1 MNPEFFSGFFIYIR
15 LNFFLEM
22 KSAFLLFVLSCQC
35 LFAQNQLLTPFEKG
49 NGNQTVTYG
58 EMVKYYDMLDQ
69 KFSTVSVK
77 QFGKDDNGEPI
88 RVVVFDGT
96 NSKNSETILINNGIH
111 PGEPD
116 GIDATMMLIRDL
128 ATGKISSK
136 NIKIAAVESYNIS
149 GMLRRGKF
157 SRANQ
162 NGPEEY
168 GFRGSARNFDL
179 NRDFIKNDTENS
191 KTFQEIFQYYKP
203 IYFIDNHVSNGADY
217 QYLFTYIST
226 NKERLGKTLGDYFNT
241 KMQPE
246 ILQSLEKQ
254 KILTTPYVNIHGD
267 SPDEGFPS
275 FMDSPRY
282 ATGYTTLF
290 NIPGTVA
297 ETHMLKKYSD
307 RVRATYEYML
317 SSLQY
322 LNSNYLEIRQKISE
336 NNNLYKPG
344 NQYPLQWK
352 LDSTK
357 FKMIDFKGYEAGKK
371 PSEISGKPRLFY
383 DRTKPFTRKVK
394 FYDTYSAKK
403 EIVIPSFYV
412 IPKSENKVLEAM
424 ERNQIEMKKLT
435 KDTLMNVTIYSI
447 ADYKTTR
454 NPYEGHYLHYDV
466 QVNSQKKQVLF
477 KKGDYLVSTNQT
489 GVKYI
494 LETLEPEATDS
505 FFVWNFFDSILGQK
519 EYYSDY
525 VFEDTAAQLL
535 KTNPESKA
543 AFEKKKKEDTKFA
556 ESGEAQLDWVY
567 RNSPYYEGTVN
578 EYPIYRVE

>member
-1 MNPEFFSGFFIYIR
+1 
-15 LNFFLEM
+15 
-22 KSAFLLFVLSCQC
+22 
-35 LFAQNQLLTPFEKG
+35 
-49 NGNQTVTYG
+49 
-58 EMVKYYDMLDQ
+58 
-69 KFSTVSVK
+69 
-77 QFGKDDNGEPI
+77 
-88 RVVVFDGT
+88 
-96 NSKNSETILINNGIH
+96 
-111 PGEPD
+111 
-116 GIDATMMLIRDL
+116 
-128 ATGKISSK
+128 
-136 NIKIAAVESYNIS
+136 
-149 GMLRRGKF
+149 
-157 SRANQ
+157 
-162 NGPEEY
+162 
-168 GFRGSARNFDL
+168 
-179 NRDFIKNDTENS
+179 
-191 KTFQEIFQYYKP
+191 
-203 IYFIDNHVSNGADY
+203 
-217 QYLFTYIST
+217 
-226 NKERLGKTLGDYFNT
+226 
-241 KMQPE
+241 MQPA
-246 ILQSLEKQ
+246 ILQNLEKQ
-254 KILTTPYVNIHGD
+254 KIFTTPYVNIHGD

-352 LDSTK
+352 LDSTR

-383 DRTKPFTRKVK
+383 DRSKPFTRKVK

-435 KDTLMNVTIYSI
+435 KDSLMNVTVYSI

-466 QVNSQKKQVLF
+466 QVSSQKKQVLF
-477 KKGDYLVSTNQT
+477 RKGDYLLSTNQPS
-489 GVKYI
+489 VKYI

-535 KTNPESKA
+535 KTNTELKA
-543 AFEKKKKEDTKFA
+543 AFEKKKKEDAKFA